1 MEIRSDHQKGLS
13 YMELSR
19 KYNIDRRTAKKY
31 AESESRPV
39 YNLTDSKPSKLDP
52 YKSQIMIWLE
62 EAPYSAQRIWE
73 KLREQ
78 GFDGSY
84 SVVKCFVRGKKE
96 QLNEQATVR
105 FETMPGLQ
113 GQVDWAFF
121 EKYKVR
127 EGGEEKK
134 LYCFLMILGYSRM
147 RYIEF
152 VTDMTTETLIRC
164 HLGAFRYFGGY
175 PDEILY
181 DNMKQVVI
189 KRMLKQEE
197 STLNRQF
204 EDFAGFYGFRP
215 MLCRP
220 YRGQTKGKIERTVR
234 YVRDNFMTGIK
245 YSSLDDLNGKAQA
258 WCNKVNALEHG
269 TTGNVPLE
277 QLKNERL
284 NPLVREYI
292 LDRVNL
298 RKVGK
303 DCLISYNGNQYSVPS
318 EYAGRDVTTT
328 PPSKLGGD
336 PGAVALGN
344 MLAAYYDAKQIAL
357 HRISYQKKDMVVN
370 PIHYRN
376 LTVKQSFDV
385 ENTLLSGDDVFDR
398 PVRVHDL
405 SVYDEVA
412 L

>member
-1 MEIRSDHQKGLS
+1 MRGEIWMEIRADKQKGLS
-13 YMELSR
+13 YSELGR

-39 YNLTDSKPSKLDP
+39 YSLTDSKPSKLDP
-52 YKSQIMIWLE
+52 YKRQIVIWLE
-62 EAPYSAQRIWE
+62 EAPYSAMRIWE

-84 SVVKCFVRGKKE
+84 TTVKHFVRGKKE

-121 EKYKVR
+121 EKYTVM
-127 EGGEEKK
+127 EGDEEKK

-152 VTDMTTETLIRC
+152 VTDMSTDTLIRC
-164 HLGAFRYFGGY
+164 HLNAFRYFGGY
-175 PDEILY
+175 PEEILY

-189 KRMLKQEE
+189 KRLMKQEE

-204 EDFAGFYGFRP
+204 EDFAGYYGFKP
-215 MLCRP
+215 VLCRP

-234 YVRDNFMTGIK
+234 YVRENFMTGIR
-245 YSSLDDLNGKAQA
+245 YESLNDLNGKAHA
-258 WCNKVNALEHG
+258 WCNKVNGKGHG
-269 TTGNVPLE
+269 TTGKIPFE
-277 QLKNERL
+277 QLKSERL
-284 NPLVREYI
+284 NPLAREYI
-292 LDRVNL
+292 IDRINR

-303 DCLISYNGNQYSVPS
+303 DCLISYDGSQYSVPS
-318 EYAGRDVTTT
+318 EYAGKEV
-328 PPSKLGGD
+328 
-336 PGAVALGN
+336 AVVALGN

-357 HRISYQKKDMVVN
+357 HRISYQKEDMVVN
-370 PIHYRN
+370 PVHYQR

-385 ENTLLSGDDVFDR
+385 ENTLLTGDETIDR